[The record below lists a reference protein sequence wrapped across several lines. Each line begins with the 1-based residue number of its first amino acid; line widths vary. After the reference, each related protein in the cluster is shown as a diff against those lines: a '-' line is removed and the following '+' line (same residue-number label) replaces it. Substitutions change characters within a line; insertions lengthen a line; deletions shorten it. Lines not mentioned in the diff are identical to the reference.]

1 MLQVNPWENGF
12 PQGSQQGGPAD
23 QLSLAGNLLGQ
34 ILGRTAG
41 VGGVGANLAT
51 SLVMASVM
59 TFSHRLRV
67 LGLARKGDPFIVK
80 WRMLIVFILSF
91 RAAMSNSIFV
101 FATFYLTW

>member
-1 MLQVNPWENGF
+1 LLQVNPWENGF

-59 TFSHRLRV
+59 TVRFKPSE
-67 LGLARKGDPFIVK
+67 
-80 WRMLIVFILSF
+80 
-91 RAAMSNSIFV
+91 SIRSS
-101 FATFYLTW
+101 